1 MDMKS
6 NLLLTFS
13 LIVSLFSLGD
23 CTLTST
29 LKMERE
35 KIADLES
42 LKQEIIPVQITISQ
56 YYYHARED
64 EYRPAKADFGPY
76 GMVLKKYIWKYI
88 NSHASEFGEN
98 LNGMK
103 LQVYHDTVYY
113 NAKMNPVSG
122 MTFFIIPFE
131 MLAKTNIRMILKK
144 NGLEIAD
151 STMNEERLFVSSF
164 YMYVLFPYFLYEAYG
179 KSEMLDEICLQ
190 EALRKLLTKMKQ
202 SN

>member
-1 MDMKS
+1 
-6 NLLLTFS
+6 
-13 LIVSLFSLGD
+13 
-23 CTLTST
+23 
-29 LKMERE
+29 MERE

-42 LKQEIIPVQITISQ
+42 VKEEIIPVQITISQ
-56 YYYHARED
+56 YSYHVREND
-64 EYRPAKADFGPY
+64 FRPAKADFGPY
-76 GMVLKKYIWKYI
+76 EMVLKKYILKYI

-98 LNGMK
+98 LNATR

-113 NAKMNPVSG
+113 NAKLNPVSG
-122 MTFFIIPFE
+122 MTLFIIPFD

-164 YMYVLFPYFLYEAYG
+164 YMYILFPYFLYEAYG

-190 EALRKLLTKMKQ
+190 EALRKLLINMKQ